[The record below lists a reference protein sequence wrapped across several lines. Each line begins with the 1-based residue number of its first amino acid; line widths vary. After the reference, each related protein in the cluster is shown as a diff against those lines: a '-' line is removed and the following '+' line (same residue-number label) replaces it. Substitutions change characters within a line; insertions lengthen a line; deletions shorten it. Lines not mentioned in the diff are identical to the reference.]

1 MTILF
6 PRAFTSQTQKSPCR
20 FRDISDDFFV
30 RFHALSGISDK
41 DADCVVPSVGQ
52 GDDADVIDPAGDA
65 VYDG

>member
-6 PRAFTSQTQKSPCR
+6 PCVHFADAKKVHAALE
-20 FRDISDDFFV
+20 ISAMIFSFV
-30 RFHALSGISDK
+30 SMLSGISDK

-52 GDDADVIDPAGDA
+52 GDDTDVIDPAGDA

>member
-1 MTILF
+1 M
-6 PRAFTSQTQKSPCR
+6 
-20 FRDISDDFFV
+20 
-30 RFHALSGISDK
+30 LSGISDK

>member
-1 MTILF
+1 MIF
-6 PRAFTSQTQKSPCR
+6 S
-20 FRDISDDFFV
+20 FV
-30 RFHALSGISDK
+30 SMLSLESSDK